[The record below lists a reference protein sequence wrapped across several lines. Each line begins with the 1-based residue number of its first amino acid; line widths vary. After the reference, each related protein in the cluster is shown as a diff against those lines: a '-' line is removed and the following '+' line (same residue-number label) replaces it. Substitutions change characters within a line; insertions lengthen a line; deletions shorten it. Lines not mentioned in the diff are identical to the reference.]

1 MSQKDNLLR
10 MSDGIPATIVAA
22 ADEGEGRRFSMLA
35 YTGGAMRVA
44 GWYNPVVVDLT
55 GMKIGN
61 KSRPIFIGH
70 SGDVDDIVGQTD
82 KIAITGDN
90 KLTAEGD
97 IMGDDSPRVQRL
109 LKLAD
114 RGFKWQAS
122 IGARADKIEFVEE
135 GSRATANG
143 REFKGPVIIARK
155 STLGEIS
162 FVPLGADNKTRALV
176 AEDNPQETLQ
186 MDGQDNQKEQ
196 VTGTETG
203 TQGGQEMQATAQRG
217 SSTPLRRQ
225 DNGNLNAPEA
235 IIEARRTQAR
245 LQKIDVLAARTL
257 KEYPSVDLD
266 ALEKVVIEAKQDGW
280 TLEATELAMVKLG
293 HPRMEEPRSPQGS
306 SGLSGFYGP
315 KSNEVL
321 AAGLLMACG
330 VKDEVIAKDRD
341 FGDRVAEEAWK
352 LRHGGLHQV
361 FAAAL
366 NGAGISAPHGG
377 QALFHAVVENFRNI
391 RAGFSTVNL
400 PGILGTVGNKLL
412 LNSFTAV
419 DATYERIAQQVDFN
433 NFLTHTI
440 YRLDHTGEFALVGST
455 GELKH
460 GKLSESSYT
469 NKLDTRGQM
478 LTLSRQAIINDD
490 LNALVQMY
498 SMLGRKARIAV
509 EKALYTE
516 LLESSDVFF
525 TSGRGNLL
533 ASNALS
539 VEALGYAEAAMLGM
553 VDADGDPIYA
563 APSILLVPP
572 ARKFLADQL
581 YTSAR
586 VNQDPA
592 SNTAQGED
600 NPFQGRFKVES
611 SPYMALASMAGY
623 SATTWYMLADPAS
636 LPAFQ
641 VAYLQGRRA
650 PTIETADTEFSTL
663 GIQMRCFF
671 DFGVSEIDYRGCV
684 KNEA

>member
-1 MSQKDNLLR
+1 
-10 MSDGIPATIVAA
+10 
-22 ADEGEGRRFSMLA
+22 
-35 YTGGAMRVA
+35 
-44 GWYNPVVVDLT
+44 
-55 GMKIGN
+55 
-61 KSRPIFIGH
+61 
-70 SGDVDDIVGQTD
+70 
-82 KIAITGDN
+82 
-90 KLTAEGD
+90 
-97 IMGDDSPRVQRL
+97 
-109 LKLAD
+109 
-114 RGFKWQAS
+114 
-122 IGARADKIEFVEE
+122 
-135 GSRATANG
+135 
-143 REFKGPVIIARK
+143 
-155 STLGEIS
+155 
-162 FVPLGADNKTRALV
+162 
-176 AEDNPQETLQ
+176 
-186 MDGQDNQKEQ
+186 
-196 VTGTETG
+196 
-203 TQGGQEMQATAQRG
+203 
-217 SSTPLRRQ
+217 
-225 DNGNLNAPEA
+225 
-235 IIEARRTQAR
+235 
-245 LQKIDVLAARTL
+245 
-257 KEYPSVDLD
+257 
-266 ALEKVVIEAKQDGW
+266 
-280 TLEATELAMVKLG
+280 
-293 HPRMEEPRSPQGS
+293 MEEPRSPQGS

-341 FGDRVAEEAWK
+341 FGDQVAEEAWK

-525 TSGRGNLL
+525 TTGRGNLI

-539 VEALGYAEAAMLGM
+539 VGALGYAEAAMLGM